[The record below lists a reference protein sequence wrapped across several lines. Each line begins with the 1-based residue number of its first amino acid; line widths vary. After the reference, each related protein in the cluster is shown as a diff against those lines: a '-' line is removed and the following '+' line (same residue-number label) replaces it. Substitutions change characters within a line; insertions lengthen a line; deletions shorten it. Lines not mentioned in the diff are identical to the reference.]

1 MSLRYTRSCGV
12 RHGLTLVELMVVI
25 GIVVILIALIMP
37 AAQMARGRSRTQSC
51 AHNLGQIG
59 TAYLAL
65 AGGGRKVDLRGK
77 DWFELFTRRLNSD
90 PSLLH
95 CPSHAKPRNVVSY
108 GMNNRADL
116 LPSGPGDKIAFVE
129 YRRTLARFV
138 GRPAGDDE
146 NWRELYDD
154 WHALVAPRHGGRLHA
169 LHANGA
175 VVLRAPNDVNPLDC
189 YLYQKYWKPARARG
203 FNRDCL
209 DVDGGTNPDFF
220 ASLDDPDDGGA
231 NLDETEPVDEE
242 AAGEEDHEREMRRT
256 VDEGLVWLLRHQLGN
271 GGWSLKHHIG
281 GTPPCAGR
289 CPDETTYNS
298 PCPAVATGFALLVF
312 LGTGS
317 GPGHGEHQRTI
328 GRGVNFLMR
337 QVQPNGY
344 IGNCKPSRA
353 EGYERAFAVMAL
365 VEAYRSGTTH
375 RSWGNVNPRRLWN
388 KAFRAVNY
396 VANCEHPAGGF
407 RYSCGTFPDTSVTAA
422 MLQSLKSAE
431 EARYPIQD
439 LVGIST
445 RLHDWL
451 DACQNLDG
459 HYPGNLMQDARFC
472 NTRFYNLGMR
482 YGYQPPD
489 RHHNSLAMWA
499 AGGYMRL
506 YLNPELKY
514 HDAMEA
520 LATNF
525 HSRMQEAGGPD
536 PDRYFNFYA
545 HHFMRMIG
553 DDTAAGPIWTSWSR
567 TMEDHLV
574 TTRDRHGHLRGSW
587 SPGNGHWNR
596 FMGRLGVTC
605 LSLLNLKKYYQH
617 IKLTE
622 G

>member
-1 MSLRYTRSCGV
+1 
-12 RHGLTLVELMVVI
+12 MVVI
-25 GIVVILIALIMP
+25 GIIVILTALIMP
-37 AAQMARGRSRTQSC
+37 ATQMARDRSRTQAC
-51 AHNLGQIG
+51 AHNLAQIG

-65 AGGGRKVDLRGK
+65 AGGGAERDLRGPN
-77 DWFELFTRRLNSD
+77 WFELLERRGIND
-90 PSLLH
+90 PSVFH
-95 CPSHAKPRNVVSY
+95 CPDHDEAGNVVSY
-108 GMNNRADL
+108 GINNRADL
-116 LPSGPGDKIAFVE
+116 LLGGPGDKIAFVE
-129 YRRTLARFV
+129 YRRTIARFV
-138 GRPAGDDE
+138 GPPTGDDE

-154 WHALVAPRHGGRLHA
+154 WHALMAARHRGRLHV

-175 VVLRAPNDVNPLDC
+175 IALRSPDDVNPLDC
-189 YLYQKYWKPARARG
+189 YLYHKHWRPARAQG
-203 FNRDCL
+203 LNRDCL
-209 DVDGGTNPDFF
+209 NHEGE
-220 ASLDDPDDGGA
+220 DDPEFLPPAEDPEEGGSTVEGTGPIDDDDEGG
-231 NLDETEPVDEE
+231 D
-242 AAGEEDHEREMRRT
+242 DHEEEMRRT
-256 VDEGLVWLLRHQLGN
+256 VDQGLIWLLRHQLGN

-298 PCPAVATGFALLVF
+298 SCPAVATGFALLVF

-317 GPGHGEHQRTI
+317 GPGHGEHQHTI
-328 GRGVNFLMR
+328 GRGVNFLIR

-344 IGNCKPSRA
+344 IGNCNPSRA

-375 RSWGNVNPRRLWN
+375 RSWGSVNPRRLWDA
-388 KAFRAVNY
+388 AFRAVNY

-439 LVGIST
+439 LVGISS

-451 DACQNLDG
+451 DTCQNLNA
-459 HYPGNLMQDARFC
+459 HYPGNVMQDARFL

-506 YLNPELKY
+506 YLNPELRY
-514 HDAMEA
+514 HDSMEA
-520 LATNF
+520 LATDF
-525 HSRMQEAGGPD
+525 YSRMQSAGGPD

-553 DDTAAGPIWTSWSR
+553 DDTDAGPVWSSWSQ
-567 TMEDHLV
+567 TMEQHLV
-574 TTRDRHGHLRGSW
+574 STRDRHGHRRGSW

-605 LSLLNLKKYYQH
+605 LSLLNLKKYYEH

-622 G
+622 S